1 MTVQPR
7 PPPAERSTD
16 EITVEVDEALFHILT
31 FT

>member
-1 MTVQPR
+1 MTVQ